1 MLNNASNNNMMV
13 NAIAGRTA
21 LEGIKLNAAWA
32 RLQCMPH
39 TIHLTAIKV
48 S

>member
-1 MLNNASNNNMMV
+1 MLDNASNNNTMV
-13 NAIAGRTA
+13 DAIAGHAA

-32 RLQCMPH
+32 RLRCMPH
-39 TIHLTAIKV
+39 TIHLTAIKA